1 MPKKTK
7 DTKKNN
13 QLPPQWQPIARLP
26 LLTTLIDGML
36 ESAEE
41 QYQTL
46 QLARQRPHIL
56 DDYTVGRVITV
67 FTRQQKDLGLYD
79 EQVQRWQAE
88 TLTDAQRGDLEHLVS
103 HLQRLHTVIAAVL
116 KLADELKA
124 HTIEKVL
131 AKSDEELGL
140 EFLMGMFKEK
150 P

>member
-1 MPKKTK
+1 MPKKKTG
-7 DTKKNN
+7 TKKNN

>member
-1 MPKKTK
+1 
-7 DTKKNN
+7 
-13 QLPPQWQPIARLP
+13 
-26 LLTTLIDGML
+26 LLTTLTDGML

-41 QYQTL
+41 QYKNL
-46 QLARQRPHIL
+46 QLARQRPHVL

-67 FTRQQKDLGLYD
+67 FTSQQNDLDLYD
-79 EQVQRWQAE
+79 KQVQRWQAE
-88 TLTDAQRGDLEHLVS
+88 TLTDEQREDLKHLVS

-140 EFLMGMFKEK
+140 EFLMGMFQQER
-150 P
+150 